1 MSDIVIVTGGAG
13 YIGSHACKALALA
26 GYRPVSYDNLVHG
39 HRWAVRWGPLEVGEL
54 TDGARLDAVIAA
66 YRPVAVLHFAAYTAA
81 GESVAEPGKYYA
93 NNVYGLLS
101 LLGAMRRAGLNR
113 LVFSSTAAVYGT
125 PRYVPIDE
133 RHPQV
138 PINPYGASKMM
149 AERLLADFAS
159 AHGIRSVALRYFN
172 AAGADP
178 EGEIG
183 EAHDPETHL
192 IPIVLETAAGLR
204 REVVVF
210 GDDYDTRDGTC
221 IRDYIHVADLA
232 DAHVLAL
239 RWLADQAGAHA
250 FNLGNGEGFTVRE
263 VIEAARRVTGRDI
276 AIRVEGARAGDP
288 AVLVADAGRARAV
301 LGWQPRRQ
309 ALDTQLI
316 DAWRWLAGRHGMVM
330 QDSGEP
336 AHRRNATRPPA
347 HAIGLTS

>member
-1 MSDIVIVTGGAG
+1 MLPPVLVTGGAG

-26 GYRPVSYDNLVHG
+26 GYQPVVYDNLVHG
-39 HRWAVRWGPLEVGEL
+39 HRWAVRWGALEVGEL

-66 YRPVAVLHFAAYTAA
+66 HRPMAVLHFAAYTAA
-81 GESVAEPGKYYA
+81 GESVTEPGKYYA
-93 NNVYGLLS
+93 NNVYGVLA
-101 LLGAMRRAGLNR
+101 LLGAMRRAGLDR
-113 LVFSSTAAVYGT
+113 IVFSSTAAVYGT
-125 PRYVPIDE
+125 PRSVPIDE
-133 RHPQV
+133 RHPQA

-149 AERLLADFAS
+149 AERLLADFAG

-183 EAHDPETHL
+183 EAHEPETHL
-192 IPIVLETAAGLR
+192 IPIVLEAAAGLR
-204 REVVVF
+204 REVAVF

-239 RWLADQAGAHA
+239 RWLADRAGAHA

-276 AIRVEGARAGDP
+276 AMRVKGARAGDP
-288 AVLVADAGRARAV
+288 AVLVADARQARAV
-301 LGWQPRRQ
+301 LGWRPQFQ
-309 ALDTQLI
+309 ALETQLT
-316 DAWRWLAGRHGMVM
+316 DAWRWLAGRHGIVT
-330 QDSGEP
+330 QDHQGLALRQPP
-336 AHRRNATRPPA
+336 ARPPA
-347 HAIGLTS
+347 PAIRLTS

>member
-1 MSDIVIVTGGAG
+1 MSETVLVTGGAG

-26 GYRPVSYDNLVHG
+26 GYRPVSYDNLVNG

-66 YRPVAVLHFAAYTAA
+66 YRPEAVLHFAAYTAA
-81 GESVAEPGKYYA
+81 GESVIEPGKYYA

-101 LLGAMRRAGLNR
+101 LLGAMRRAGLDR

-125 PRYVPIDE
+125 PRYVPLDE
-133 RHPQV
+133 CHPQA

-149 AERLLADFAS
+149 AERLLADFAG

-183 EAHDPETHL
+183 EAHEPETHL
-192 IPIVLETAAGLR
+192 IPIVLEAAAGLR
-204 REVVVF
+204 REVAVF
-210 GDDYDTRDGTC
+210 GDCYDTRDGTC
-221 IRDYIHVADLA
+221 VRDYIHVADLA

-239 RWLADQAGAHA
+239 RWLTGRAGAHA

-263 VIEAARRVTGRDI
+263 VIAAARRVTGREI
-276 AIRVEGARAGDP
+276 AMRIEAARAGDP

-301 LGWQPRRQ
+301 LGWQPRFQ
-309 ALDTQLI
+309 ALETQLT
-316 DAWRWLAGRHGMVM
+316 DAWRWLAGRHGIAT
-330 QDSGEP
+330 QGSAGP
-336 AHRRNATRPPA
+336 ALRRAAARAPA
-347 HAIGLTS
+347 HATGLTS